1 MRYLIYVSQAAK
13 PMSSQELSEILEKSR
28 DYNERDG
35 VTGLLVYKFNAQR
48 NTGNFMQLL
57 EGPAD
62 VLKEAFRRIS
72 DDQRHHTKIV
82 LEEGDISERNF
93 PNWSMGF
100 KSVVS
105 EDLMNAA
112 GFTDLGE
119 ESFALR
125 AQAGEIKGALDIMKS
140 FYEEDD

>member
-13 PMSSQELSEILEKSR
+13 PMSSEELSLILEKSR

-35 VTGLLVYKFNAQR
+35 VTGLLVYKFNAGR

-57 EGPAD
+57 EGPSD
-62 VLKEAFRRIS
+62 VLKAAFKRIS
-72 DDQRHHTKIV
+72 DDRRHHTKIV

-100 KSVVS
+100 KSIVS
-105 EDLMNAA
+105 EDLRDVP

-125 AQAGEIKGALDIMKS
+125 AQAGEIEGALEIMKS
-140 FYEEDD
+140 FYEED